1 MAIRNCYFPVV
12 RGYLEIRKSYWPF
25 FNIFF
30 VVYALCFGWKPL
42 VVFYAPKVLNAILH
56 DNLMP
61 WMLYLIVFLVEFYWA
76 LIGGLEL
83 WNFLLKITCTL
94 KKIYFAFFFPLQ
106 KLRINGHVMTLLLL
120 LSPASFWQSQLWLIV
135 LRKFPV
141 FRNLSWLTVI
151 LMVKIINDFQAL
163 ILFLTRDLPGPP
175 LFGLY
180 WNLSL
185 QLLIMSMHAET
196 MLLDV

>member
-1 MAIRNCYFPVV
+1 MHQNFKMQYCMIIWCLGCYIWLSFWLNFIEHS
-12 RGYLEIRKSYWPF
+12 LEVSNYESFCRKLH
-25 FNIFF
+25 
-30 VVYALCFGWKPL
+30 ALWKK
-42 VVFYAPKVLNAILH
+42 FT
-56 DNLMP
+56 
-61 WMLYLIVFLVEFYWA
+61 
-76 LIGGLEL
+76 
-83 WNFLLKITCTL
+83 LL
-94 KKIYFAFFFPLQ
+94 FFPLQ

-120 LSPASFWQSQLWLIV
+120 LSPASFWQSQLWPIV

-151 LMVKIINDFQAL
+151 MMVKIINDFQAL

-175 LFGLY
+175 LFGLF

-196 MLLDV
+196 MLLDA